1 MDDSLYSCLSQRSSA
16 NIRPQAGVSLEAD
29 SYKADASL
37 SDQGEHYAK
46 KMTECLVKHREAERQ
61 ALIAQGEPEY
71 ELKPLTVWTSTRR
84 RTIETAKYLHET
96 GYKVRQRS
104 QLSQLNPG
112 VCEKMSEQKICEE
125 YPEEVAK
132 HELDPYHHRYPRA
145 EVSNPII
152 PHVDHS

>member
-1 MDDSLYSCLSQRSSA
+1 LS
-16 NIRPQAGVSLEAD
+16 E
-29 SYKADASL
+29 K
-37 SDQGEHYAK
+37 GEHYAK
-46 KMTECLVKHREAERQ
+46 KMTECLLKHRESEKQ
-61 ALIAQGEPEY
+61 AMIDQGETDY

-84 RTIETAKYLHET
+84 RTIETAKYLYES

-112 VCEKMSEQKICEE
+112 VCEKMSEKRIREE

-145 EVSNPII
+145 EVSELPW
-152 PHVDHS
+152 HWDYGTC